1 MTETDVRRPG
11 RPRSAQADSAILNA
25 TLQLLAEAGVQG
37 MSLEG
42 VAARAGV
49 GKTTIYRRWPNKG
62 ALIIDAL
69 TRMKPPVRD
78 FDTGS
83 FRSDVERFLTSL
95 QSLLDDPLTQAL
107 TLRILGEVSGRP
119 DWAREYFT
127 DSFRPNLEALEGM
140 IDRARAR
147 GELRPEADT
156 QLVMEIIGGPIA
168 YHMLMGVFLPN
179 LKPFDTRAFLDLVWD
194 GLWPYR
200 TEDSTMSNHQRDHTR

>member
-11 RPRSAQADSAILNA
+11 RPRSAQADTAILDA
-25 TLQLLAEAGVQG
+25 TLHLLAEEGVQG

-49 GKTTIYRRWPNKG
+49 SKTTIYRRWPNKD

-95 QSLLDDPLTQAL
+95 QWMLDEPLTQAL
-107 TLRILGEVSGRP
+107 TLRILGEVAGRP
-119 DWAREYFT
+119 EWARDYFT
-127 DSFRPNLEALEGM
+127 DSFRPNLDALEGM

-168 YHMLMGVFLPN
+168 YHMLITVFLPN
-179 LKPFDTRAFLDLVWD
+179 LKPFDTKAFLDLVWD
-194 GLWPYR
+194 GLRPYR
-200 TEDSTMSNHQRDHTR
+200 TEDNHASNHYR

>member
-11 RPRSAQADSAILNA
+11 RPRNAQADSAILDA
-25 TLQLLAEAGVQG
+25 TLHLLAEDGVQG

-49 GKTTIYRRWPNKG
+49 SKTTIYRRWPNKD

-95 QSLLDDPLTQAL
+95 QWMLDEPLTQAL
-107 TLRILGEVSGRP
+107 TLRILGEVAGRP
-119 DWAREYFT
+119 DWARDYFT

-168 YHMLMGVFLPN
+168 YHMLITVFIPH
-179 LKPFDTRAFLDLVWD
+179 LKPFDIKAFLDLVWD
-194 GLWPYR
+194 GLQPFCSDVTGVQDAAR
-200 TEDSTMSNHQRDHTR
+200 

>member
-11 RPRSAQADSAILNA
+11 RPRNAQADSAILAA
-25 TLQLLAEAGVQG
+25 TLHLLVEEGVQG

-49 GKTTIYRRWPNKG
+49 SKTTIYRRWPNKD
-62 ALIIDAL
+62 ALVIDAL

-95 QSLLDDPLTQAL
+95 QWMLDEPLTQAL
-107 TLRILGEVSGRP
+107 TLRILGEVTGRP
-119 DWAREYFT
+119 EWARDYFT

-156 QLVMEIIGGPIA
+156 QLVMEIIGGPIV
-168 YHMLMGVFLPN
+168 YHMLITVFLPT
-179 LKPFDTRAFLDLVWD
+179 LKPFDIKAFLDLVWD
-194 GLWPYR
+194 GLKPFR
-200 TEDSTMSNHQRDHTR
+200 SDVNGAHDAAR